1 MKFKIKW
8 GLVLLPA
15 LALAMPA
22 FAPAPAYAAPRSTVL
37 SDSQEP
43 GSVLVFPEF
52 IGGHGAAGGPVKV
65 DGVTLPRTE
74 IEIGLVCP
82 PGFAPTTTQCFEHQ
96 SFKLRGD
103 WVCPGS
109 QTFESKAICQ
119 DTSFEVF
126 ITLDGKI
133 AFPADGG
140 TYFFNQPH
148 VQAPQCKNGYLIVWV
163 VDNANRAI
171 SFNGLVG
178 DAVIRGPNNLA
189 TTTSVVVG
197 SSTAVSAYP
206 AIPIQSPKDP
216 FTLLENT
223 ASFELNFDGVM
234 YQEVTGV
241 LIGDVKFDNDTPR
254 TSGPT
259 PTDAFSDTFLIFLT
273 LDVVSGHSNPPIF
286 VPITFWN
293 ETKAGAPSTDPNFE
307 NPTDT
312 AVEFI
317 CWGRFQLTAIDDNLT
332 QLNQGTRKGLFITD
346 QATFGKSPFVSDDDQ
361 QPGDNASLL
370 GLVHT
375 VEGTGP
381 NTFQER
387 SYIFVPY
394 NDSNPVFTEF
404 EGVEDD

>member
-1 MKFKIKW
+1 MRYRIKW

-22 FAPAPAYAAPRSTVL
+22 FAPAPAYAARDTAL

-52 IGGHGAAGGPVKV
+52 IGGRSAAGGPVNV

-82 PGFAPTTTQCFEHQ
+82 TGFVPTTTQCFEHQ
-96 SFKLRGD
+96 SFKLKAD
-103 WVCPGS
+103 WVCPGL
-109 QTFESKAICQ
+109 QTFESKAVCQ

-126 ITLDGKI
+126 VTLDGKI

-140 TYFFNQPH
+140 NYFTTNQPH

-163 VDNANRAI
+163 VDNAGNPI
-171 SFNGLVG
+171 SFNGLIG
-178 DAVIRGPNNLA
+178 DAVIRGPNN
-189 TTTSVVVG
+189 TVTSSG
-197 SSTAVSAYP
+197 GAGFSTAVSAYP
-206 AIPIQSPKDP
+206 AIPIQSPKPAFTNLAP
-216 FTLLENT
+216 FSSGPNELEFNG
-223 ASFELNFDGVM
+223 DQ

-259 PTDAFSDTFLIFLT
+259 PTNAFSDTFLIFLT
-273 LDVVSGHSNPPIF
+273 LDVSSGHSNQPVF

-332 QLNQGTRKGLFITD
+332 QANQGTRKG
-346 QATFGKSPFVSDDDQ
+346 S
-361 QPGDNASLL
+361 SLL
-370 GLVHT
+370 TWRASGRRHSWST
-375 VEGTGP
+375 PTGSP
-381 NTFQER
+381 GRLQPCSGWFTPSRVPPATR
-387 SYIFVPY
+387 SRSGATSSCLITTASQFPL
-394 NDSNPVFTEF
+394 SLRL
-404 EGVEDD
+404 

>member
-1 MKFKIKW
+1 
-8 GLVLLPA
+8 LVLLPA

-22 FAPAPAYAAPRSTVL
+22 FAPAPAYAARDINL

-52 IGGHGAAGGPVKV
+52 IKNGAVNV
-65 DGVTLPRTE
+65 DGVPLPRTE
-74 IEIGLVCP
+74 IEIGMVCP
-82 PGFAPTTTQCFEHQ
+82 PGVTPTTTLCFEHQ
-96 SFKLRGD
+96 PFKLRGD
-103 WVCPGS
+103 WVCPGLE
-109 QTFESKAICQ
+109 TFESKAICQ
-119 DTSFEVF
+119 NTSFEVD

-140 TYFFNQPH
+140 NYFSNQPH

-163 VDNANRAI
+163 VNNAGDKI
-171 SFNGLVG
+171 SFNGLIG
-178 DAVIRGPNNLA
+178 DAVLRGPNNA
-189 TTTSVVVG
+189 VG
-197 SSTAVSAYP
+197 SGSVNPGFSTAVSAYP
-206 AIPIQSPKDP
+206 AIPIQSPKP
-216 FTLLENT
+216 INT
-223 ASFELNFDGVM
+223 ILNASGKDELSFAGDD

-254 TSGPT
+254 ASGGPT
-259 PTDAFSDTFLIFLT
+259 PINAFSETFLIFMT
-273 LDVVSGHSNPPIF
+273 LDVLSGHSNPPVF

-312 AVEFI
+312 AVHFI

-346 QATFGKSPFVSDDDQ
+346 QATFGASPFVSDDEHA
-361 QPGDNASLL
+361 PGTDATLL

-375 VEGTGP
+375 VEGTPG
-381 NTFQER
+381 NSFQER

-394 NDSNPVFTEF
+394 NDSDPVPTEF
-404 EGVEDD
+404 EAVEND

>member
-1 MKFKIKW
+1 
-8 GLVLLPA
+8 LVLLPA

-22 FAPAPAYAAPRSTVL
+22 FAPAPAYAARDTAL

-52 IGGHGAAGGPVKV
+52 IGGRSAAGGPVNV

-82 PGFAPTTTQCFEHQ
+82 TGFVPTTTQCFEHQ
-96 SFKLRGD
+96 SFKLKAD
-103 WVCPGS
+103 WVCPGL
-109 QTFESKAICQ
+109 QTFESKAVCQ

-126 ITLDGKI
+126 VTLDGKI

-140 TYFFNQPH
+140 TYFSNQPH

-163 VDNANRAI
+163 VNNAGNPI
-171 SFNGLVG
+171 SFNGLIG
-178 DAVIRGPNNLA
+178 DAVIRGPNNA
-189 TTTSVVVG
+189 VASTSVVAG

-206 AIPIQSPKDP
+206 AIPIQSPKAVGTVLGLDNNE
-216 FTLLENT
+216 LEFNGD
-223 ASFELNFDGVM
+223 E

-259 PTDAFSDTFLIFLT
+259 PTNAFSDTFLIFLT
-273 LDVVSGHSNPPIF
+273 LDVSSGHSNQPVF

-293 ETKAGAPSTDPNFE
+293 ETKAGAPSPDPNFE

-332 QLNQGTRKGLFITD
+332 QANQGTRKGLFITD
-346 QATFGKSPFVSDDDQ
+346 MASFGSSPFVVDPDRP
-361 QPGDNASLL
+361 PGSPATLL

-375 VEGTGP
+375 VEGTAG
-381 NTFQER
+381 NAFQER

-394 NDSNPVFTEF
+394 NDSVAVPTEF
-404 EGVEDD
+404 EAVEDD